1 MHRQRLG
8 FPPGARRSFA
18 GARRRSKP
26 ARADE
31 RDEENARLKAKVG
44 ELTMEGEVLRGEDR
58 PPGGR
63 PPFSRQEVE
72 AMSQARFT
80 STGRAYGLKRVCA
93 LWGLARSTVYAQRR
107 REAVPVHERPT
118 PNKRGPVGPCTDA
131 ELLGHIR
138 QVLEDSPFHGEGYR
152 KVWARLRFAGIR
164 TSKERVRCLMREA
177 GLQAPHRVGKPR
189 GPKAHNGTIRTER
202 PDRMWGTHMTTT
214 VTTEEGMASVFV
226 AVDHCSVDCVGIHAA
241 KSGNRFEAL
250 EPIRQ
255 GVAERFAGLEADV
268 AEGLKVRHDHGPA
281 YLSDD
286 FQREIAYLGMTSSP
300 SFVRAPE
307 GNGYCEWF
315 IRILK
320 ENLLWVRSF
329 ATVEEL
335 RWALLEFKNLYN
347 HHWILEG
354 CGYRTPA
361 QARQE
366 KLAQVAEAA

>member
-1 MHRQRLG
+1 
-8 FPPGARRSFA
+8 
-18 GARRRSKP
+18 
-26 ARADE
+26 
-31 RDEENARLKAKVG
+31 
-44 ELTMEGEVLRGEDR
+44 
-58 PPGGR
+58 
-63 PPFSRQEVE
+63 
-72 AMSQARFT
+72 MSQARSP

-118 PNKRGPVGPCTDA
+118 PNKRGPVGARADA

-138 QVLEDSPFHGEGYR
+138 RVLEDSPFHGEGYR

-164 TSKERVRCLMREA
+164 TSKERVRRLMREA

-189 GPKAHNGTIRTER
+189 GPKAHDGTIRTER
-202 PDRMWGTHMTTT
+202 PDRMWGTDMTTT

-226 AVDHCSVDCVGIHAA
+226 AVDHCSVDCVGLHAA

-255 GVAERFAGLEADV
+255 GVTERFAGLEADV
-268 AEGLKVRHDHGPA
+268 AQGLSVRHDHGSA

-307 GNGYCEWF
+307 GNGLAEWF
-315 IRILK
+315 IRTLK

-335 RWALLEFKNLYN
+335 RLALLEFKDVYN
-347 HHWILEG
+347 HHWIIERH
-354 CGYRTPA
+354 GYRTPA

>member
-1 MHRQRLG
+1 
-8 FPPGARRSFA
+8 
-18 GARRRSKP
+18 
-26 ARADE
+26 
-31 RDEENARLKAKVG
+31 
-44 ELTMEGEVLRGEDR
+44 
-58 PPGGR
+58 
-63 PPFSRQEVE
+63 
-72 AMSQARFT
+72 MSQARFT
-80 STGRAYGLKRVCA
+80 SNGQSLRPAAVSLWGQAPPRSTRNGGERRSPFMNAPRPISAA
-93 LWGLARSTVYAQRR
+93 LWARAPMRNSSATSFGRSW
-107 REAVPVHERPT
+107 
-118 PNKRGPVGPCTDA
+118 K
-131 ELLGHIR
+131 
-138 QVLEDSPFHGEGYR
+138 DSPFHGEGYR

-164 TSKERVRCLMREA
+164 TSKERVRRLMREA

-202 PDRMWGTHMTTT
+202 PDRMWGTDMTTT

-354 CGYRTPA
+354 YGYRTPA

>member
-1 MHRQRLG
+1 MARQLG
-8 FPPGARRSFA
+8 FFDLSGFA
-18 GARRRSKP
+18 DTIIIP
-26 ARADE
+26 
-31 RDEENARLKAKVG
+31 
-44 ELTMEGEVLRGEDR
+44 ELSM
-58 PPGGR
+58 
-63 PPFSRQEVE
+63 
-72 AMSQARFT
+72 
-80 STGRAYGLKRVCA
+80 
-93 LWGLARSTVYAQRR
+93 
-107 REAVPVHERPT
+107 
-118 PNKRGPVGPCTDA
+118 GP
-131 ELLGHIR
+131 LN
-138 QVLEDSPFHGEGYR
+138 S
-152 KVWARLRFAGIR
+152 
-164 TSKERVRCLMREA
+164 
-177 GLQAPHRVGKPR
+177 
-189 GPKAHNGTIRTER
+189 
-202 PDRMWGTHMTTT
+202 
-214 VTTEEGMASVFV
+214 
-226 AVDHCSVDCVGIHAA
+226 
-241 KSGNRFEAL
+241 
-250 EPIRQ
+250 Q

-354 CGYRTPA
+354 YGYRTPA

-366 KLAQVAEAA
+366 KLAQVAEAARGRIPSPECPITQGRSSSFPQSLGIN

>member
-1 MHRQRLG
+1 MNEQKQEGALAE
-8 FPPGARRSFA
+8 GARRANGAKAPGHRSETGSVLPASASGRRSCVFC
-18 GARRRSKP
+18 GARAWETLCRELGTTA
-26 ARADE
+26 ARLSAWREAFLRGGEAALKARPADE

-44 ELTMEGEVLRGEDR
+44 ELTMEGEVLREKIDR
-58 PPGGR
+58 LEAGR
-63 PPFSRQEVE
+63 PLSRQEVE

-164 TSKERVRCLMREA
+164 TSKERVRRLMREA

-255 GVAERFAGLEADV
+255 GVARAL
-268 AEGLKVRHDHGPA
+268 R
-281 YLSDD
+281 
-286 FQREIAYLGMTSSP
+286 RLGGG
-300 SFVRAPE
+300 RRRGA
-307 GNGYCEWF
+307 
-315 IRILK
+315 
-320 ENLLWVRSF
+320 
-329 ATVEEL
+329 
-335 RWALLEFKNLYN
+335 
-347 HHWILEG
+347 
-354 CGYRTPA
+354 
-361 QARQE
+361 
-366 KLAQVAEAA
+366 

>member
-1 MHRQRLG
+1 M
-8 FPPGARRSFA
+8 
-18 GARRRSKP
+18 
-26 ARADE
+26 
-31 RDEENARLKAKVG
+31 
-44 ELTMEGEVLRGEDR
+44 
-58 PPGGR
+58 
-63 PPFSRQEVE
+63 
-72 AMSQARFT
+72 
-80 STGRAYGLKRVCA
+80 
-93 LWGLARSTVYAQRR
+93 
-107 REAVPVHERPT
+107 
-118 PNKRGPVGPCTDA
+118 
-131 ELLGHIR
+131 
-138 QVLEDSPFHGEGYR
+138 
-152 KVWARLRFAGIR
+152 
-164 TSKERVRCLMREA
+164 
-177 GLQAPHRVGKPR
+177 
-189 GPKAHNGTIRTER
+189 
-202 PDRMWGTHMTTT
+202 
-214 VTTEEGMASVFV
+214 FV

-268 AEGLKVRHDHGPA
+268 AVGLKVRHDHGPA

-354 CGYRTPA
+354 YGYRTPA
-361 QARQE
+361 PGKAGKTRSSCGAHEVEYPHPSVQ
-366 KLAQVAEAA
+366 

>member
-1 MHRQRLG
+1 M
-8 FPPGARRSFA
+8 
-18 GARRRSKP
+18 
-26 ARADE
+26 ARAT
-31 RDEENARLKAKVG
+31 ARCG
-44 ELTMEGEVLRGEDR
+44 RG
-58 PPGGR
+58 
-63 PPFSRQEVE
+63 
-72 AMSQARFT
+72 
-80 STGRAYGLKRVCA
+80 CA
-93 LWGLARSTVYAQRR
+93 
-107 REAVPVHERPT
+107 
-118 PNKRGPVGPCTDA
+118 
-131 ELLGHIR
+131 
-138 QVLEDSPFHGEGYR
+138 
-152 KVWARLRFAGIR
+152 AGIR
-164 TSKERVRCLMREA
+164 TSKERVRRLMREA

-202 PDRMWGTHMTTT
+202 PDRMWGTAMTTT

-329 ATVEEL
+329 ATGRGTAAGRCLSSRTCTTIIGFSRATATERRPRQGRKNSLKLRRPHEVE
-335 RWALLEFKNLYN
+335 YP
-347 HHWILEG
+347 H
-354 CGYRTPA
+354 PSV
-361 QARQE
+361 Q
-366 KLAQVAEAA
+366 

>member
-1 MHRQRLG
+1 
-8 FPPGARRSFA
+8 
-18 GARRRSKP
+18 
-26 ARADE
+26 
-31 RDEENARLKAKVG
+31 
-44 ELTMEGEVLRGEDR
+44 
-58 PPGGR
+58 
-63 PPFSRQEVE
+63 
-72 AMSQARFT
+72 MSQARFT

-164 TSKERVRCLMREA
+164 TSKERVRRLMREA

-268 AEGLKVRHDHGPA
+268 AEGLKGRHDHGPA

-354 CGYRTPA
+354 YGYRTPA

-366 KLAQVAEAA
+366 KLAQVAEAP

>member
-1 MHRQRLG
+1 
-8 FPPGARRSFA
+8 
-18 GARRRSKP
+18 
-26 ARADE
+26 
-31 RDEENARLKAKVG
+31 
-44 ELTMEGEVLRGEDR
+44 
-58 PPGGR
+58 
-63 PPFSRQEVE
+63 
-72 AMSQARFT
+72 
-80 STGRAYGLKRVCA
+80 
-93 LWGLARSTVYAQRR
+93 
-107 REAVPVHERPT
+107 
-118 PNKRGPVGPCTDA
+118 
-131 ELLGHIR
+131 
-138 QVLEDSPFHGEGYR
+138 
-152 KVWARLRFAGIR
+152 
-164 TSKERVRCLMREA
+164 
-177 GLQAPHRVGKPR
+177 
-189 GPKAHNGTIRTER
+189 
-202 PDRMWGTHMTTT
+202 MWGTHMTTT

-315 IRILK
+315 IRHLP
-320 ENLLWVRSF
+320 EGVDLLVGALFRHRRG
-329 ATVEEL
+329 TVGG
-335 RWALLEFKNLYN
+335 RWLEFKNLYN

-354 CGYRTPA
+354 YGYRTPA